1 MRFVEHPFTQL
12 CSPCGEHVN
21 ADPDFVASA
30 MFTGKPCVRCGA
42 SDCRPDLTEAIA
54 KNRRL
59 PYDKVDKQLV
69 AFADKVSPKIFS
81 PKEESQ

>member
-21 ADPDFVASA
+21 GEPDFVAPSIFA
-30 MFTGKPCVRCGA
+30 KTPCVRCGA
-42 SDCRPDLTEAIA
+42 TIRMPTQA
-54 KNRRL
+54 R
-59 PYDKVDKQLV
+59 
-69 AFADKVSPKIFS
+69 VSPKIFS